1 MFSPKYLIQ
10 CESWRRAVKKGS
22 RLMVGFALFL
32 DARLHL
38 RMFPRFLKA
47 EEADRERQS
56 APHCHHHGVPV

>member
-1 MFSPKYLIQ
+1 
-10 CESWRRAVKKGS
+10 
-22 RLMVGFALFL
+22 MVGFALFL

-56 APHCHHHGVPV
+56 APHCDHHGVPV